1 MSDEQGLQWSACCS
15 SSTSRDLR
23 TLITQWILISFN
35 YPVAAQFAHFLNFIK
50 YMNMHRHETK
60 RKKSLFGTFHTH
72 TSMFRHKIITFI
84 MSSFSIHGFFCMLFQ
99 YWRLDNKVDN
109 LRNWK
114 QGLGVAVFC
123 LDFLLGAMFFLFSFD
138 RCGFVVCLGLCVW
151 KYKFSRLSC
160 KKKGII

>member
-1 MSDEQGLQWSACCS
+1 MSSLLCQMSRVCSGLLAAVQAHPEIWE
-15 SSTSRDLR
+15 L
-23 TLITQWILISFN
+23 LLHNEFN

-123 LDFLLGAMFFLFSFD
+123 LDFLLGAVFLVLFWSLWF
-138 RCGFVVCLGLCVW
+138 CCLFGLVCVKIQVFKAQL
-151 KYKFSRLSC
+151 
-160 KKKGII
+160 